1 MTKKKFNANEN
12 MKKWLNAETLMMK
25 DTMNIINTS
34 KTYTLDISKIHTLD
48 DVKKVLEGIDL
59 KITLMDGTTNESYE
73 KLKDY
78 LK

>member
-1 MTKKKFNANEN
+1 ML
-12 MKKWLNAETLMMK
+12 MKKWLNAETLMMR
-25 DTMNIINTS
+25 DTVNIINTS